1 MQKSFCSELPDIP
14 EEECTSAEEGEAIP
28 KRYTLQPDA
37 KNVS

>member
-1 MQKSFCSELPDIP
+1 MFCSEFPDIP

-28 KRYTLQPDA
+28 KRYALQANA